1 MNLVIV
7 ESPAKAKTINKYLG
21 DNYTVLAS
29 YGHIRDLPSKNGSVD
44 PENKFQM
51 EWEIDS
57 FSKKYLKEITDVAK
71 DSDKII
77 LATDPDREGEAIAW
91 HVKEFL
97 DEKKILKDKKI
108 ERVVFNEITK
118 KAVIN
123 GIENPRSLEGQLVDA
138 YMARRALDY
147 LVGFNISPILWTKLP
162 GSKSAG
168 RVQSVALRLLTEREH
183 EIEVFNPEEFWTINV
198 NFITSSKNILT
209 SSISELNGEKIEKF
223 SFRNK
228 EDVNNAISKIKEKK
242 YSIKDITSK
251 IYTRNPSGP
260 FTTSTLQQ
268 SASSKLGFGASRT
281 MQIAQ
286 RLYQGIEIDGDTKG
300 LITYMRTDGTNISK
314 EAIPLFRK
322 YIEENYGDDYL
333 PEQANNYS
341 GKKAKNA
348 QEAHEAIRPTEIK
361 NSPESIKKYLSTDQ
375 YKLYDLIWSRALS
388 SQMQPAKFDRKTI
401 LITSEDGKNILKS
414 SGSTV
419 KFDGFLKLQ
428 KIDENDDEKILP
440 EVSKGPIEIKEFND
454 EQHFTQPPPRF
465 SEASLVKKL
474 EELGIGRPSTYASI
488 ISVISNRG
496 YADIVN
502 KRFFPTD
509 RGKLLSAF
517 LEKLF
522 SRYVDYDFTA
532 KLEDQLDDITSGKE
546 NWIKVLDQFWI
557 DFNKNVLNVKEKRTR
572 EVLDLL
578 NDSLGKLIFDTD
590 ENGKI
595 DRKCKLCQTGEL
607 SLKNSFRGGAFIGCS
622 GYPECKFTRPLS
634 KIKASQQ
641 VNLAEPKLIGKN
653 DIGKDIYLKNG
664 RFGPYLQYELSD
676 EEIENIKKPKTKTKK
691 KKKEESNFKNVSIPK
706 GLDIE
711 NVDLDKAKYLCSLPK
726 IIGKHP
732 DLDKDITINVGR
744 FGPYLK
750 CDNKSARLESIDEL
764 FNIGL
769 NRAITLISEA
779 KPGRISSS
787 IIKDLGE
794 HPEDKKPVRIMKGQY
809 GPYIKYKSLN
819 ATIPEEKD
827 PAELTM
833 EEALI
838 LIEKRKEYDRS
849 KKRKKKMKL
858 LIFIILIL
866 NLCLSTSFSA
876 EKKDCS
882 KFKKFSKNHIACK
895 ASNLK
900 AGTKNTAGKIKNKT
914 GNILKVTTGI
924 FKKN

>member
-21 DNYTVLAS
+21 SDYTVLAS

-44 PENKFQM
+44 PENSFKM
-51 EWEIDS
+51 IWEIDS
-57 FSKKYLKEITDVAK
+57 FSKKYLKEITDTARN
-71 DSDKII
+71 SEKII

-97 DEKKILKDKKI
+97 NEKKLLKDKKV

-118 KAVIN
+118 TAVTN
-123 GIENPRSLEGQLVDA
+123 GIDNPRNIENELVDA

-183 EIEVFNPEEFWTINV
+183 EIEVFKPEEFWTLNLNFLTKENLNINTS
-198 NFITSSKNILT
+198 ITQLDDK
-209 SSISELNGEKIEKF
+209 KIEKF
-223 SFRNK
+223 SFKNK
-228 EDVNNAISKIKEKK
+228 EDINNALDFIKNKK
-242 YSIKDITSK
+242 YNITDIISK

-268 SASSKLGFGASRT
+268 TSSSKLGFGASRT

-286 RLYQGIEIDGDTKG
+286 RLYQGIDIDGETVG

-314 EAIPLFRK
+314 DAVASFRDF
-322 YIEENYGDDYL
+322 ITQNYGEIYL
-333 PEQANNYS
+333 PPAPLNYS

-348 QEAHEAIRPTEIK
+348 QEAHEAIRPTEIGRV
-361 NSPESIKKYLSTDQ
+361 PEDMKKYLSTDQ
-375 YKLYDLIWSRALS
+375 YKLYNLIWSRSLS
-388 SQMQPAKFDRKTI
+388 SQMESAKFDRKTI
-401 LITSEDGKNILKS
+401 TITSEDNKNICKA
-414 SGSTV
+414 SGSTL
-419 KFDGFLKLQ
+419 KFDGFLKVSRL
-428 KIDENDDEKILP
+428 DENKDDENILP
-440 EVSKGPIEIKEFND
+440 EVGKGEVEFNDFTD
-454 EQHFTQPPPRF
+454 EQHFTQPPPRY

-496 YADIVN
+496 YADIDN

-522 SRYVDYDFTA
+522 SKYVDYDFTA
-532 KLEDQLDDITSGKE
+532 KLEDQLDDITAGKE
-546 NWIKVLDQFWI
+546 NWIKVLEEFWR
-557 DFNKNVLNVKEKRTR
+557 DFNLNVSEVKEKRTR
-572 EVLDLL
+572 EVLDML
-578 NDSLGKLIFDTD
+578 NESLGSLIFEVDKD
-590 ENGKI
+590 GKI
-595 DRKCKLCQTGEL
+595 NRKCKLCESGQL

-622 GYPECKFTRPLS
+622 NYPDCKFTRPLS
-634 KIKASQQ
+634 KSKAAQQ
-641 VNLAEPKLIGKN
+641 LTLAEPKLIGQN

-664 RFGPYLQYELSD
+664 RFGPYLQYEKEID
-676 EEIENIKKPKTKTKK
+676 NVEEEKK
-691 KKKEESNFKNVSIPK
+691 KKKKIKKEDNNMKNVSIPK
-706 GLDIE
+706 GIDIKSI
-711 NVDLDKAKYLCSLPK
+711 DLDRAKYLCSLP
-726 IIGKHP
+726 ISLGKNP
-732 DLDKDITINVGR
+732 ENDKDITVNIGR

-750 CDNKSARLESIDEL
+750 CENKSARLENVEEIFS
-764 FNIGL
+764 IGL
-769 NRAITLISEA
+769 NRAVTLIAEA

-787 IIKDLGE
+787 LIKDLGE

-827 PAELTM
+827 PIELTM

-838 LIEKRKEYDRS
+838 LIEKRKEYD
-849 KKRKKKMKL
+849 KNKKK
-858 LIFIILIL
+858 
-866 NLCLSTSFSA
+866 
-876 EKKDCS
+876 KK
-882 KFKKFSKNHIACK
+882 
-895 ASNLK
+895 
-900 AGTKNTAGKIKNKT
+900 GK
-914 GNILKVTTGI
+914 
-924 FKKN
+924 